1 MKRKIAAILA
11 LNASLAG
18 TALAFKADFF
28 GGLSRGGDPVHEEIT
43 REALSD
49 IKVFFDDGASATLD
63 RDFINAL
70 IEENTENDELGL
82 DDGRLHFDDSRLR
95 ESARFV
101 WDARQAA
108 VSGFFN
114 GDSGGTFDGE
124 VIQTNLGSA
133 MHAIQDFF
141 AHSTWTEI
149 NASVHERYGPLKGP
163 LLPLPRIGMSETP
176 FTEGVFTTITKL
188 DVVLFA
194 GTNEEV
200 ACNYS
205 STVSP
210 AVLLTS
216 AYYDFQMSAML
227 NPAQGSIDHGFY
239 TDGWVGLNSTQ
250 LTLGGTFRES
260 SGLPIKWPKGRCVHG
275 GDGPDAKGINKDKSD
290 RPGYWEARKAAVQA
304 TRAFML
310 DFLAGAN
317 VLATANK
324 EFACRQFLECKD
336 DGWNDVYKPSGFA
349 VTKAESPN
357 GFGDWSD
364 KVLKVTSSKK
374 WPAHMLSYTLD
385 GVPCDVYR
393 PWRKDDNADDDHDT
407 INCSSNKQGPLE
419 LKIFQ
424 TARPQNVL
432 QTLSYTVNEVPVAAV
447 TDIQPRTAVLGVPTT
462 FTITGVNLPSLPITL
477 LGGRLCAAATKLSTA
492 GYSVSCI
499 AGGEP
504 GNQQVIVRVD
514 GGTSKIIDSSRFIN
528 VVASPP
534 PPSPALSITFSAAA
548 IGALET
554 DAVSG
559 SVGFIAGKDGRPAAQ
574 FGGVGAPGHIRIGN
588 RAAIQFTDAA
598 TFDVWLRMDGL
609 TGMDGYGRTVTDG
622 AYAMA
627 VVAKSHD
634 RSGVALMANS
644 LTQPDSGL
652 FLASF
657 DARFGGSS
665 CVSLPHAAVTVG
677 TWARLTYVLSSTTG
691 VQAYL
696 NGQLSYSCPDARP
709 DFTVM
714 NDNDLY
720 IGKYS
725 DSWYPFN
732 GAMQDLTI
740 YKKALTAQ
748 QVTALT

>member
-1 MKRKIAAILA
+1 MKSKIAAILVLSA
-11 LNASLAG
+11 GLAG

-28 GGLSRGGDPVHEEIT
+28 GGLSPGGNPVHEEIT

-49 IKVFFDDGASATLD
+49 IQVFFDDGTSATLGKE
-63 RDFINAL
+63 FINAL
-70 IEENTENDELGL
+70 IEENTENDEMGL

-95 ESARFV
+95 ESAKFV
-101 WDARQAA
+101 WNAKQAA
-108 VSGFFN
+108 VSGFF
-114 GDSGGTFDGE
+114 SGGVGGTLDGG

-133 MHAIQDFF
+133 MHTIQDFF

-149 NASVHERYGPLKGP
+149 NTSVHDRYGPLKGP
-163 LLPLPRIGMSETP
+163 LLPLPRIGLSETP
-176 FTEGVFTTITKL
+176 FTEGIFTTITKL

-205 STVSP
+205 APVSP
-210 AVLLTS
+210 ALLLTS

-227 NPAQGSIDHGFY
+227 NPSQGTIDHGFY
-239 TDGWVGLNSTQ
+239 TDGWVGLDSTQ
-250 LTLGGTFRES
+250 LTLGGMFRAS
-260 SGLPIKWPKGRCVHG
+260 TGLPIKWPKGRCVHG

-290 RPGYWEARKAAVQA
+290 RPGYAEARKAAVQA

-310 DFLAGAN
+310 NFLASAN
-317 VLATANK
+317 VLANPNK
-324 EFACRQFLECKD
+324 DFVCKELFD
-336 DGWNDVYKPSGFA
+336 CKVDVSNPSSFS

-364 KVLKVTSSKK
+364 KVLKITSSKK
-374 WPAHMLSYTLD
+374 WPSRMLSYTLD
-385 GVPCDVYR
+385 GMPCDVYR

-407 INCSSNKQGPLE
+407 INCSSNKQGPLD

-432 QTLSYTVNEVPVAAV
+432 QTLSYTVNEAPVAAV

-462 FTITGVNLPSLPITL
+462 FTITGVNLPNLPITL
-477 LGGRLCAAATKLSTA
+477 LGGRLCAAATKLSTT
-492 GYSVSCI
+492 GYSVSCV

-514 GGTSKIIDSSRFIN
+514 GGTSNIIDSSRFIN

-554 DAVSG
+554 NAVSG
-559 SVGFIAGKDGRPAAQ
+559 NVSFVTGKDGRPAAQ
-574 FGGVGAPGHIRIGN
+574 FGGVAAPGHIRIGN
-588 RAAIQFTDAA
+588 RAVIQFTDEA
-598 TFDVWLRMDGL
+598 TFDVWVRMDGL

-644 LTQPDSGL
+644 LTRPDAGVW
-652 FLASF
+652 LASF
-657 DARFGGSS
+657 DDRFGGNT
-665 CVSLPHAAVTVG
+665 CVHVPHAAVAVG
-677 TWARLTYVLSSTTG
+677 TWARLTYVLSSSTG
-691 VQAYL
+691 VQTYL
-696 NGQLSYSCPDARP
+696 NGQLSYSCPGARP

-714 NDNDLY
+714 NGNDLY

-725 DSWYPFN
+725 DDWYPFN
-732 GAMQDLTI
+732 GAMQDLKI

-748 QVTALT
+748 QVAALP